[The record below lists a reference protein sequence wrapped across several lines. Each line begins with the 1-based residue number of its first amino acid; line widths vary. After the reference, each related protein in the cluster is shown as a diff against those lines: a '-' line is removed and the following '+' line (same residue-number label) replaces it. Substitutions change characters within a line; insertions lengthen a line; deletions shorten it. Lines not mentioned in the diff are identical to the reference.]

1 MGQEEQTISALERL
15 VRFGAD
21 EDIKRFFVL
30 LRPPEL
36 ADLIE
41 RLTDDDRMRVIRLM
55 GAPLASEVLRE
66 VQESERDDILEDLTP
81 EKRAEIVHESMSD
94 DAADLIASLPDK
106 DAKETLEH
114 LDEEERKEIKELLE
128 YGEETAGG
136 LMQTELVRVRDNLT
150 VAGAIDRVRAAN
162 EEDVGEI
169 HEVYLVNAE
178 GHLVGCVS
186 PADLLHAEPDAPV
199 TSVCDLNP
207 VSVPVDLDQEKIAEI
222 ARENDLAA
230 VPVVD
235 SSGTLLG
242 QVLHDDIADVIQ
254 EEATEDMARMA
265 GADPIEIYVPDSVFV
280 SVKSR
285 APWLIPAFAGGLLA
299 SLIIEEMETALS
311 TATLLAAFLPVVI
324 GMAGNVGTQASV
336 ITVRSIAVGRIDITR
351 GAFRILVR
359 EGMTGIVLGSIF
371 GALLFFY
378 TVIFKADVDRVRVYA
393 FTLGLA
399 IFISMSV
406 GTVLGVVVPLTLN
419 RFGIDPATATTPFV
433 QTTNDVIGV
442 GLLFLVASLVGLI

>member
-15 VRFGAD
+15 VRFGSD
-21 EDIKRFFVL
+21 DDVKRFFVL

-36 ADLIE
+36 ADLVE
-41 RLTDDDRMRVIRLM
+41 RLKDADRMRVIRLM

-94 DAADLIASLPDK
+94 DAADLIAALPDK
-106 DAKETLEH
+106 EAKETLKH
-114 LDEEERKEIKELLE
+114 LDEEEREEIRELLE

-150 VAGAIDRVRAAN
+150 VAGAIEQVRAAN
-162 EEDVGEI
+162 EENVGEI
-169 HEVYLVNAE
+169 HEVFLVNAE

-186 PADLLHAEPDAPV
+186 PADLLHAEPDALV

-235 SSGTLLG
+235 PSGKLLG
-242 QVLHDDIADVIQ
+242 QVLHDDIADVIE

-265 GADPIEIYVPDSVFV
+265 GADPIEMYVPDSVFV

-299 SLIIEEMETALS
+299 SLIIEEMETALT

-324 GMAGNVGTQASV
+324 GMAGNVGTQAAV
-336 ITVRSIAVGRIDITR
+336 ITVRSIAVGRLDVTR

-371 GALLFFY
+371 GTLLFFY
-378 TVIFKADVDRVRVYA
+378 TVIFNADVDRVRIYA

-419 RFGIDPATATTPFV
+419 RLGIDPATATTPFV